1 MEPDPPQDDPP
12 SDEDAAW
19 QEIIANYGEPA
30 LLDPPLD
37 EPSGKPVGLP
47 VDQSIVEDN
56 RQPIFLDPEEHF
68 VPPTPPPAPPPRG
81 PRGAA
86 WLGLL
91 GAPTT
96 VLVFVLL
103 GITLPTW
110 AAFLLFCAF
119 VGGFGYLVAT
129 MRKGDDDPWNDGAV
143 V

>member
-1 MEPDPPQDDPP
+1 MEPDPPPDNPP

-19 QEIIANYGEPA
+19 REIIANYGEPA
-30 LLDPPLD
+30 LPDPSQD
-37 EPSGKPVGLP
+37 ERRDKPVVQP
-47 VDQSIVEDN
+47 VDYSIAADEQQV
-56 RQPIFLDPEEHF
+56 FLDPEEHF

-91 GAPTT
+91 GAPAA
-96 VLVFVLL
+96 VMVFILL
-103 GITLPTW
+103 GITLPSW